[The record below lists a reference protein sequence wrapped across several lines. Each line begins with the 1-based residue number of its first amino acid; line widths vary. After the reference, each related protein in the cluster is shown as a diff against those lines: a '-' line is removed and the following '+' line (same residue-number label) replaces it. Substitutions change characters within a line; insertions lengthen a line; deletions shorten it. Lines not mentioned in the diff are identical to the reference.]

1 MTISH
6 SPARVFGFWTATSL
20 VIGNMIGSGI
30 FYLPASLAHV
40 GPISILGWLITAVG
54 AVSLAYVFSKLSL
67 HNPQA
72 GGPFNHTRQAF
83 GDQMGFFMAW
93 GYWIMAWSS
102 NAAVSLAFVSYL
114 SHFTPLLAE
123 SKLASFCTATV
134 LIWLT
139 TLLNCRN
146 LKYGGF
152 VQVLTVIIKTL
163 PLIIVALVGWY
174 YIEPANYIP
183 FNPNHETPLHAINA
197 AAAITM
203 WAFIGL
209 ESATVPA
216 ENVKNPGKTIS
227 RATLFG
233 TLLGALIY
241 ITITIVVFGL
251 IPASELATSN
261 APFVDAAT
269 KIFGHWVG
277 PVIGF
282 CVLMSIFGGLNGWI
296 LLQGQIPY
304 ALAKEGLFPKV
315 FGKLSNNGTPVFGLV
330 FTSVLMT
337 VLMSMN
343 YSKSLVSQFN
353 NMILIGTIMTLGMYL
368 TSAIASIKILRHS
381 YIVKLKPAII
391 LAAILGGAY
400 CLWAIMGS
408 GLENLSIC
416 FIAYVCGIPVY
427 IYSRWEHRRI
437 SRRPYT
443 DTETLLR

>member
-1 MTISH
+1 MTTS
-6 SPARVFGFWTATSL
+6 SPTRMFGFWTATSL
-20 VIGNMIGSGI
+20 VLGNMIGSGI

-40 GPISILGWLITAVG
+40 GPISILGWIITAVG
-54 AVSLAYVFSKLSL
+54 ALSLAYVFSNLSR

-93 GYWIMAWSS
+93 GYWIMTWSS

-114 SHFTPLLAE
+114 SHFVPILAD
-123 SKLASFCTATV
+123 SKLASFSLAAC
-134 LIWLT
+134 LIWFT
-139 TLLNCRN
+139 TFLNCRN

-152 VQVLTVIIKTL
+152 VQVLTVIIKVS
-163 PLIIVALVGWY
+163 PLIAVALVGWY
-174 YIEPANYIP
+174 FIEPQNYIP
-183 FNPNHETPLHAINA
+183 FNPNFETPLSAINA
-197 AAAITM
+197 AAVITM

-216 ENVKNPGKTIS
+216 ENVENPGKTIS

-241 ITITIVVFGL
+241 IVITVVIFGL
-251 IPASELATSN
+251 IPASELAHSP
-261 APFVDAAT
+261 APFVAAAS
-269 KIFGHWVG
+269 KIFGTWVA
-277 PVIGF
+277 PLIGF
-282 CVLMSIFGGLNGWI
+282 CVLISIFGGLNGWI
-296 LLQGQIPY
+296 ILQGQIPY
-304 ALAKEGLFPKV
+304 ALAKEGLFPKA
-315 FGKLSNNGTPVFGLV
+315 FSKLSANGTPVFGLV

-353 NMILIGTIMTLGMYL
+353 NMILIGTIMTLGTYL
-368 TSAIASIKILRHS
+368 SSTIASLKLLKHS
-381 YIVKLKPAII
+381 YIVKLKPATLIAI
-391 LAAILGGAY
+391 LLGASYCVWAILGAS
-400 CLWAIMGS
+400 LDDLA
-408 GLENLSIC
+408 IC

-437 SRRPYT
+437 SRRGYT
-443 DTETLLR
+443 VTSAR

>member
-1 MTISH
+1 MTAPS

-20 VIGNMIGSGI
+20 VLGNMIGSGI

-40 GPISILGWLITAVG
+40 GPISILGWAITAVG
-54 AVSLAYVFSKLSL
+54 AVSLAYVFSNLSL

-72 GGPFNHTRQAF
+72 GGPFSHTRQAF

-114 SHFTPLLAE
+114 SHFVPILAE
-123 SKLASFCTATV
+123 SKIASFGMATC
-134 LIWLT
+134 LIWFT

-152 VQVLTVIIKTL
+152 VQVLTVIIKIS
-163 PLIIVALVGWY
+163 PLIAVALVGWY
-174 YIEPANYIP
+174 FIEPQNYVP
-183 FNPNHETPLHAINA
+183 FNPNFETPLSAISA
-197 AAAITM
+197 AATITM

-216 ENVKNPGKTIS
+216 ENVENPGKTIS

-241 ITITIVVFGL
+241 ITITAVVFGL
-251 IPASELATSN
+251 VPTNELANSN
-261 APFVDAAT
+261 APFVDAAS
-269 KIFGHWVG
+269 KIFGSWVG
-277 PVIGF
+277 PIIGF
-282 CVLMSIFGGLNGWI
+282 CVLTSIFGGLNGWI

-315 FGKLSNNGTPVFGLV
+315 FSKLSANGTPVFGLV
-330 FTSVLMT
+330 FTSILMT

-353 NMILIGTIMTLGMYL
+353 NMILIGTIMTLGTYL
-368 TSAIASIKILRHS
+368 SSTIASVKLLKHS
-381 YIVKLKPAII
+381 YIVKLKPPILIAIF
-391 LAAILGGAY
+391 LGSTYCVWAIL
-400 CLWAIMGS
+400 GS
-408 GLENLSIC
+408 GLENLAIC

-437 SRRPYT
+437 NRRGYT
-443 DTETLLR
+443 VTSPR

>member
-1 MTISH
+1 
-6 SPARVFGFWTATSL
+6 VFGFWTATSL
-20 VIGNMIGSGI
+20 VLGNMIGSGI

-40 GPISILGWLITAVG
+40 GPISILGWVITAIG
-54 AVSLAYVFSKLSL
+54 AISLAYIFSKLSL

-72 GGPFNHTRQAF
+72 GGPFSHTRQAF

-114 SHFTPLLAE
+114 SHFVPILAE
-123 SKLASFCTATV
+123 SKIASFGMATS

-152 VQVLTVIIKTL
+152 VQVLTVIIKIS
-163 PLIIVALVGWY
+163 PLIAVALVGWY
-174 YIEPANYIP
+174 FIEPQNYVP
-183 FNPNHETPLHAINA
+183 FNPNFDTPLSAINA

-216 ENVKNPGKTIS
+216 ENVENPGKTIA

-241 ITITIVVFGL
+241 IVITAVVFGL
-251 IPASELATSN
+251 IPTTQLATSN
-261 APFVDAAT
+261 APFVDAAS
-269 KIFGHWVG
+269 KIFGDWVG
-277 PVIGF
+277 PIIGF
-282 CVLMSIFGGLNGWI
+282 CVLTSIFGGLNGWI

-315 FGKLSNNGTPVFGLV
+315 FSKLSANGTPVFGLV
-330 FTSVLMT
+330 FTSILMT

-353 NMILIGTIMTLGMYL
+353 NMILIGTIMTLGTYL
-368 TSAIASIKILRHS
+368 SSTIASLKLLKHS
-381 YIVKLKPAII
+381 YIVKLKPSILIAIFLGSAYCI
-391 LAAILGGAY
+391 WAIL
-400 CLWAIMGS
+400 GS
-408 GLENLSIC
+408 GLENLAVC

-437 SRRPYT
+437 NCRGYT
-443 DTETLLR
+443 VTSPR

>member
-1 MTISH
+1 MATT

-20 VIGNMIGSGI
+20 VLGNMIGSGI

-72 GGPFNHTRQAF
+72 GGPFSHTRQAF

-93 GYWIMAWSS
+93 GYWIMTWSS
-102 NAAVSLAFVSYL
+102 NAAVALAFVSYL
-114 SHFTPLLAE
+114 SHFVPFLAE
-123 SKLASFCTATV
+123 SKLASFGMATF
-134 LIWLT
+134 LIWFT
-139 TLLNCRN
+139 TFLNCRN

-152 VQVLTVIIKTL
+152 VQILTVIIKIS
-163 PLIIVALVGWY
+163 PLIAVAILGWY
-174 YIEPANYIP
+174 FIDPQNYAP
-183 FNPNHETPLHAINA
+183 FNPNFDTPLSAINA

-216 ENVKNPGKTIS
+216 ENVENPAKTIS

-241 ITITIVVFGL
+241 IVITAVIFGL
-251 IPASELATSN
+251 IPAQNLASSN

-269 KIFGHWVG
+269 KIFGGWVA
-277 PVIGF
+277 PLIGF
-282 CVLMSIFGGLNGWI
+282 CVLVSIFGGLNGWI
-296 LLQGQIPY
+296 ILQGQIPY

-315 FGKLSNNGTPVFGLV
+315 FSKLSKNGTPVFGLV
-330 FTSVLMT
+330 FTSILMT

-343 YSKSLVSQFN
+343 YTKSLVTQFN
-353 NMILIGTIMTLGMYL
+353 NMILIGTIMTLGTYL
-368 TSAIASIKILRHS
+368 SSTLASIKLLKHS
-381 YIVKLKPAII
+381 YIVKLQPAIY
-391 LAAILGGAY
+391 LAIFLGASYCIWAIL
-400 CLWAIMGS
+400 GS

-416 FIAYVCGIPVY
+416 FMAYACGIPVY
-427 IYSRWEHRRI
+427 IYSRCEHRRI
-437 SRRPYT
+437 EHRN
-443 DTETLLR
+443 